1 MKAEFIKSTGLL
13 LMTLLF
19 CGGLS
24 AQATKGPGFVTIS
37 GVVKDQSTKKTLE
50 YVNISVPGT
59 SIGTVTNVDGG
70 FSIKVSDSIPASA
83 LEISYLG
90 YRSQRLPIKG
100 EDVDN
105 AVILLI
111 PNSNTLPEV
120 VVRAMDPLKLVEN
133 AISKIAVNNSKNHT
147 MLTGFY
153 RETIRKRRNYIN
165 VTEAIVNVYKT
176 PYTDDV
182 DRDRVQVY
190 KGRQL
195 LSPKAGDTLVV
206 KLQGGPNYSI
216 YLDAVKNRDLLLDPQ
231 SLRDYKYKMETPVM
245 LDQRPHYVVSFEP
258 QVVQPYPLF
267 YGMMYIDEATLAF
280 TQIEFS
286 FNMKDR
292 NKVTNAIL
300 KKKPFNLRFKPEEIT
315 YLVTYKQEN
324 GVSYL
329 NYIQNEIRFKC
340 DWKRRLFSTSYTV
353 ISEMVVTDK
362 QLNNVSSIPSKLAFN
377 VKNVL
382 SDKVSNFYDENFW
395 EGYNIIAP
403 TESLESAVNKLK
415 RQGAAPKSP
424 AGSN

>member
-1 MKAEFIKSTGLL
+1 MKAEFIKSTGLFLMAL
-13 LMTLLF
+13 LL
-19 CGGLS
+19 CGGLH
-24 AQATKGPGFVTIS
+24 AQATKGPGYVTIN
-37 GVVKDQSTKKTLE
+37 GVVKDQSTKRTLE

-59 SIGTVTNVDGG
+59 SIGTVTNADGG
-70 FSIKVSDSIPASA
+70 FSIKVTDSIQANA

-90 YRSQRLPIKG
+90 YRSQRYSIKG
-100 EDVDN
+100 ENVDD
-105 AVILLI
+105 AVIMLV
-111 PNSNTLPEV
+111 PHTNTLPEV
-120 VVRAMDPLKLVEN
+120 VVRAMDPKKLVQD
-133 AISKIAVNNSKNHT
+133 AVSKIAANNSPKYN

-165 VTEAIVNVYKT
+165 VTEAIVDVYKT
-176 PYTDDV
+176 PYTEGV
-182 DRDRVQVY
+182 ERDRVQVF

-195 LSPKAGDTLVV
+195 LSPKTGDTLVV

-216 YLDAVKNRDLLLDPQ
+216 YLDAVKNRDLLLDEQ

-245 LDQRPHYVVSFEP
+245 LDQRPHFVVSFEP
-258 QVVQPYPLF
+258 QTVQPYPLF
-267 YGMMYIDEATLAF
+267 YGTMYIDEETRAF

-286 FNMKDR
+286 FSMKDR

-300 KKKPFNLRFKPEEIT
+300 KKKPFNLRFKPEEIS

-329 NYIQNEIRFKC
+329 NYIQNVIRFKC
-340 DWKRRLFSTSYTV
+340 DWKRRLFSTNYTV
-353 ISEMVVTDK
+353 VSEMVVTDK
-362 QLNNVSSIPSKLAFN
+362 KLDNVTAIPNKLAFN
-377 VKNVL
+377 MKNVL

-415 RQGAAPKSP
+415 KKY
-424 AGSN
+424 

>member
-1 MKAEFIKSTGLL
+1 MKASTRLL
-13 LMTLLF
+13 LVALLC

-24 AQATKGPGFVTIS
+24 AQAAKGQGFVTIS
-37 GVVKDQSTKKTLE
+37 GVVKDQSSKRTLE

-59 SIGTVTNVDGG
+59 SIGTVTNADGG
-70 FSIKVSDSIPASA
+70 FSIKISDSIPASA

-90 YRSQRLPIKG
+90 YRSQRYPVNG
-100 EDVDN
+100 RDVDN

-111 PNSNTLPEV
+111 PYANTLPEV

-133 AISKIAVNNSKNHT
+133 AVGKIAVNNSAKHT
-147 MLTGFY
+147 LSTGFY
-153 RETIRKRRNYIN
+153 RETIKKRRNYIN
-165 VTEAIVNVYKT
+165 VTEAIVNLYKT
-176 PYTDDV
+176 PYTDGV

-195 LSPKAGDTLVV
+195 LSPKAGDTLAV

-216 YLDAVKNRDLLLDPQ
+216 FLDAVKNRDLLLDAQ
-231 SLRDYKYKMETPVM
+231 LLRDYRYRMETPVM
-245 LDQRPHYVVSFEP
+245 LDKRPHYVVSFEP

-267 YGMMYIDEATLAF
+267 YGTMYIDEETLAF
-280 TQIEFS
+280 TQLEFNFS
-286 FNMKDR
+286 MKDR
-292 NKVTNAIL
+292 NKVTHVIL
-300 KKKPFNLRFKPEEIT
+300 KKKPFNLRFKPEEIS

-329 NYIQNEIRFKC
+329 NYIRNVIRFKC
-340 DWKRRLFSTSYTV
+340 DWKRRLFSTNYTV
-353 ISEMVVTDK
+353 VSEMVVTDR
-362 QLNNVSSIPSKLAFN
+362 QLDNVSAIPYKLAFN
-377 VKNVL
+377 IRNVL

-415 RQGAAPKSP
+415 KKY
-424 AGSN
+424 

>member
-1 MKAEFIKSTGLL
+1 MKAELIKSAGLFVMALL
-13 LMTLLF
+13 L
-19 CGGLS
+19 CGSLS
-24 AQATKGPGFVTIS
+24 AQATKGPGYVTIS
-37 GVVKDQSTKKTLE
+37 GVVKDQSTKRTLE

-59 SIGTVTNVDGG
+59 SIGTVTNADGG
-70 FSIKVSDSIPASA
+70 FSIKINDSIPAST

-90 YRSQRLPIKG
+90 YRNQRYPIKDINV
-100 EDVDN
+100 ED
-105 AVILLI
+105 AVIYLT
-111 PNSNTLPEV
+111 PFSNTLPEV

-133 AISKIAVNNSKNHT
+133 AISKIAVNNSAGNT

-153 RETIRKRRNYIN
+153 RETVRKRRNYIN

-176 PYTDDV
+176 PYTEDV
-182 DRDRVQVY
+182 DRDKVQVF

-216 YLDAVKNRDLLLDPQ
+216 YLDAVKNKDIILDEQ
-231 SLRDYKYKMETPVM
+231 SLRDYKFKMETPVM
-245 LDQRPHYVVSFEP
+245 LDKRPNYVVSFEP
-258 QVVQPYPLF
+258 QAVQPYPLF
-267 YGMMYIDEATLAF
+267 YGTMYIDEETLAF

-286 FNMKDR
+286 FSMKDR

-315 YLVTYKQEN
+315 YLVTYKMED

-329 NYIQNEIRFKC
+329 NYIQNVIRFKC
-340 DWKRRLFSTSYTV
+340 DWKRRLFSTNYTV
-353 ISEMVVTDK
+353 VSEMVVTDK
-362 QLNNVSSIPSKLAFN
+362 QLRNVSGIPNKLAFN
-377 VKNVL
+377 YKNVL
-382 SDKVSNFYDENFW
+382 SDKVGNFYDENFW

-415 RQGAAPKSP
+415 KKY
-424 AGSN
+424 

>member
-1 MKAEFIKSTGLL
+1 
-13 LMTLLF
+13 
-19 CGGLS
+19 
-24 AQATKGPGFVTIS
+24 
-37 GVVKDQSTKKTLE
+37 
-50 YVNISVPGT
+50 
-59 SIGTVTNVDGG
+59 
-70 FSIKVSDSIPASA
+70 
-83 LEISYLG
+83 
-90 YRSQRLPIKG
+90 
-100 EDVDN
+100 
-105 AVILLI
+105 
-111 PNSNTLPEV
+111 
-120 VVRAMDPLKLVEN
+120 
-133 AISKIAVNNSKNHT
+133 
-147 MLTGFY
+147 MLTGLY

-195 LSPKAGDTLVV
+195 LSPKTGDTLVV

-231 SLRDYKYKMETPVM
+231 TINDYKFRMETPVM
-245 LDQRPHYVVSFEP
+245 LDQRAHYVISFEP

-267 YGMMYIDEATLAF
+267 YGTMFIDEETLSF

-286 FNMKDR
+286 FSMKDR

-300 KKKPFNLRFKPEEIT
+300 RKKPFNLRFKPEEIT

-329 NYIQNEIRFKC
+329 NYIQNVIRFKC
-340 DWKRRLFSTSYTV
+340 DWKRRLFSTNYTV
-353 ISEMVVTDK
+353 VSEMVVTDK
-362 QLNNVSSIPSKLAFN
+362 QLNNVSVIPYKLAFN

-403 TESLESAVNKLK
+403 TESLETAVNKLK
-415 RQGAAPKSP
+415 KKY
-424 AGSN
+424 